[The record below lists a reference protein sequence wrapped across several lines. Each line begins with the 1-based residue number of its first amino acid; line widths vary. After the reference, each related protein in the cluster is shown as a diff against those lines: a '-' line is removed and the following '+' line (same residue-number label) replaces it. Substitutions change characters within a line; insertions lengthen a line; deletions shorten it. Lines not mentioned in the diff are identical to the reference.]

1 MSDLR
6 VKVLADLLK
15 RLHLLGAEYV
25 VKAADG
31 DEFTNCNGTLK
42 AAPDPKY
49 GERARLAQAALANMQ
64 VMEQRELAPFAGYTL
79 QQTAQSVS
87 SEGCHIFG
95 KGNYT
100 LRTNKEAGTVSVLR
114 TYAEEV

>member
-25 VKAADG
+25 VKSASG

-49 GERARLAQAALANMQ
+49 GE
-64 VMEQRELAPFAGYTL
+64 APFAGYTL